1 MTILP
6 INGDPDCFDLRQ
18 QTIAIQGYLRHNRTV
33 ETLPGI
39 SVQALFQPTSSA
51 FISDHP

>member
-18 QTIAIQGYLRHNRTV
+18 QTIAMLGYLRHNRTV
-33 ETLPGI
+33 ETLPGVCAGI
-39 SVQALFQPTSSA
+39 ASA
-51 FISDHP
+51 QQQRLHQ